1 MPGRPRPS
9 SSPELEPLLDSR
21 QVADLLRVPPRTL
34 DRWAYVGSGPPYL
47 RLGRHRR
54 YDPADLR
61 AWLDGHRRATNGN
74 EA

>member
-1 MPGRPRPS
+1 MPGRPR
-9 SSPELEPLLDSR
+9 SSPASELQPLLDSQ
-21 QVADLLRVPPRTL
+21 QVANLLGVPQRTL

-61 AWLDGHRRATNGN
+61 AWLDGHRHATNGD